1 MSSMVHRRI
10 GRGAAATALG
20 RILVVLPLLLVLLA
34 PSQAAAS
41 WLRYAVVAGN
51 NRGLA
56 REEALRF
63 AEEDARRVG
72 SLLRSSGNVTDER
85 LVVQTGASKLAFS
98 EAVRGF
104 DGPMGAHARAGDR
117 TLLFVYFSGHSDGK
131 HLQLGDELLPFK
143 EVRDLVASSPATL
156 KVLVVDSCQSGGLTG
171 IKGIVPTPDVDVWL
185 RGQTTASGMVIVT
198 ASSVGEVAQES
209 VELGGSYFTH
219 HLLWGLRGAA
229 DFDQDQRVTLGEA
242 YRYAYRATVD
252 GTWHTLAGRQH
263 PTIELMLDQRGS
275 VPLTDLRIRDAS
287 VRFGAELHGTFA
299 LLEPGGASILA
310 EVRKP
315 RDHVQRLA
323 VAAGSYWVAERRG
336 ERIWIQSLTIPPGGE
351 ASVDPASMVDHTAVV
366 EAARKAGRGKVRGPL
381 QMLVGY
387 GLSSGALGTSSAMHH
402 GMVGL
407 RVDMGHFSIVPRF
420 VYGATSG
427 VGDLPT
433 ANTRRFT
440 VRGLGLETWV
450 LMRYE
455 VSLLDLFAGLNLG
468 FAWLDQRL
476 EQDAPASE
484 VTHEG
489 PAWVVGLAAGL
500 DVPIASGWSAHLF
513 WELDEWIY
521 RRTGRS
527 DPSASLHVKGA
538 VGLGHRF

>member
-1 MSSMVHRRI
+1 MRKVSPR
-10 GRGAAATALG
+10 L
-20 RILVVLPLLLVLLA
+20 LVSLLLLALLA
-34 PSQAAAS
+34 PSGAAAS
-41 WLRYAVVAGN
+41 WVRYAVVAGN

-63 AEEDARRVG
+63 AEEDARRV
-72 SLLRSSGNVTDER
+72 STLMRSSGGVPSER
-85 LVVQTGASKLAFS
+85 LVLQTGASKEAFTK
-98 EAVRGF
+98 AVRGF
-104 DGPMGAHARAGDR
+104 EGSMRRHAAAGDR

-143 EVRDLVASSPATL
+143 EVRELVGKSPATL

-171 IKGIVPTPDVDVWL
+171 IKGMAPMPDVDVWL

-198 ASSVGEVAQES
+198 ASSLGEVAQES

-229 DFDQDQRVTLGEA
+229 DYDQDQRVTLGEA

-275 VPLTDLRIRDAS
+275 VPLTDLSVRDAS
-287 VRFGAELHGTFA
+287 VRFGPELEGTYA
-299 LLEPGGASILA
+299 LLEPGGGGILA

-315 RDHVQRLA
+315 KDHVQRLA
-323 VAAGSYWVAERRG
+323 VSAGSYWVAERRG
-336 ERIWIQSLTIPPGGE
+336 DRIWVQAVTLPPGGE
-351 ASVDPASMVDHTAVV
+351 AHVDPALMVDHTSVV
-366 EAARKAGRGKVRGPL
+366 ETTRKAGRGKTRGPW
-381 QMLVGY
+381 QMLAGY
-387 GLSSGALGTSSAMHH
+387 GLSSGTLGTSSAMHH

-407 RVDMGHFSIVPRF
+407 RFDLGRFTFVPRF
-420 VYGATSG
+420 VYGVTSG

-433 ANTRRFT
+433 ENTRRFK
-440 VRGLGLETWV
+440 VRGLGLETWA

-455 VSLLDLFAGLNLG
+455 ISLIDLFAGLNLG

-476 EQDAPASE
+476 EQDSPPSE
-484 VTHEG
+484 VEHSG
-489 PAWVVGLAAGL
+489 PAWVVGLTAGL
-500 DVPIASGWSAHLF
+500 DVPITAGCSAHLF

-538 VGLGHRF
+538 LGLGYRF